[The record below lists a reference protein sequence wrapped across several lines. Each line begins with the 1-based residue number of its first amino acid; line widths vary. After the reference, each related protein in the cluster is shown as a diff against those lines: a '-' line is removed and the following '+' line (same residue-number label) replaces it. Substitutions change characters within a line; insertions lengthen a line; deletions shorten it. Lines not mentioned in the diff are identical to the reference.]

1 MLKKRCPTLG
11 FSPVSWVRL
20 QTYKVHMHMTPRPET
35 TICGSHKELLRAG
48 IEPAT
53 RCAAASCPATAPTVQ
68 CLFILY
74 TVLKMHSQVSFNAAV
89 SNNKRRFTTIC
100 PIERKQLH
108 PKGRGFDHF
117 DPRLLSI
124 KLGVELSLNGLMRR
138 QETLKNMQ
146 KMEPLQYLVLN
157 ENVHTQQK
165 RTQMPVD
172 HKKQNYGNA
181 SWEKPQNN

>member
-1 MLKKRCPTLG
+1 MPYINLFLPTAYAVTSWGGAAKSHLLKLERAQRAILK
-11 FSPVSWVRL
+11 VSLFLPFRHPSYDLYQRFDVLTVR
-20 QTYKVHMHMTPRPET
+20 Q
-35 TICGSHKELLRAG
+35 
-48 IEPAT
+48 
-53 RCAAASCPATAPTVQ
+53 
-68 CLFILY
+68 LFILY